1 MRKLPS
7 LLART
12 LTFGTSGSSVLP
24 DMSEGKVIGY
34 TSEDLG
40 MFLRSLFFQV
50 VARNVLIWFG

>member
-12 LTFGTSGSSVLP
+12 LTSGSSGSSVLP
-24 DMSEGKVIGY
+24 DMSEGKVICC
-34 TSEDLG
+34 TLEDLE

-50 VARNVLIWFG
+50 VALNVLI